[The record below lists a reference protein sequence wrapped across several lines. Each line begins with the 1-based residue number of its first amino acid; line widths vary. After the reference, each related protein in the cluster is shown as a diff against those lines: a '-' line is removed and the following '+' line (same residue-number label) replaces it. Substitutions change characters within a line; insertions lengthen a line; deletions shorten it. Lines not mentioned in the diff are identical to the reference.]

1 MYVNR
6 TKKNPYTKQIVFD
19 VLSAVVGL
27 AVIVVGIGSFID
39 PEESAWMF
47 PIVCLLAA
55 VFQCLLGIPRMTGGY
70 GRGSGRRK
78 ALGIGLFFIAGVLLI
93 LSVVG
98 ALCLWR

>member
-6 TKKNPYTKQIVFD
+6 TKKNPYTKQMVFD

-27 AVIVVGIGSFID
+27 AVIVVGIVSFID
-39 PEESAWMF
+39 PEENAWMF
-47 PIVCLLAA
+47 PIVFL
-55 VFQCLLGIPRMTGGY
+55 RMTGGY